1 MTVSIEGP
9 HSRHEIQKSVDE
21 YIDSLKRP
29 FISVE
34 QERIKIHENPELAY
48 KEYHA
53 HDAICSFLEELGF
66 KPTRHAY
73 GLETAFEVISGS
85 DEGRCVNFNAEYDAL
100 PGIGHACGHNLIATA
115 SVTGFIALAH
125 VISKFGIRGKAQLLG
140 TPAEEDGGGKIDLLN
155 AGAYKQA
162 DVSLMLHPMS
172 DARFREHGVI
182 GSSGSSSIACYD
194 IVCTYEGVSAHSA
207 ANPHEG
213 INALDAVVSAY
224 NNISMLRQQIRPDE
238 RIHGTILQ
246 APKITN
252 AIPEH
257 TATKYSVRS
266 PTIKGVQELGK
277 RVCKCMEAGALA
289 TGCKLKIEE
298 SPIYADLRLNQPLCD
313 AFQAHM
319 GDQGEKIFSGE
330 SDGLSGSTDQG
341 NVTYAIPGLHALIG
355 IPVTDDANNHTHGF
369 AAAAGTEVA
378 HERTL
383 KGGKAMAMTGL
394 DILTDD
400 DFYARVIEDFE
411 KDKKRR

>member
-21 YIDSLKRP
+21 YIDSLKGRLYQLNK
-29 FISVE
+29 S
-34 QERIKIHENPELAY
+34 IHENPELAY

-125 VISKFGIRGKAQLLG
+125 VISKFGIREKRSCSGPLLKRM
-140 TPAEEDGGGKIDLLN
+140 E
-155 AGAYKQA
+155 AGRSTCLTLELTSRLTI
-162 DVSLMLHPMS
+162 SLG
-172 DARFREHGVI
+172 A
-182 GSSGSSSIACYD
+182 SSIACYD